1 MIFDTKCKKCR
12 RTGEKLFLKGE
23 RCFSQKCAIV
33 KRPYAPGVHGKNRRG
48 RLSEYGRQLL
58 EKQKI
63 RYAYGISEKQ
73 FKNYF
78 KEITRLKGNKEE
90 LFVQQLERRLDNV
103 VYRLGWA
110 KSRGLARQIVNHG
123 HILVNGKKLD
133 IPSYRVRPGQKIEI
147 RESSK
152 SNVQIT
158 RALELTNQTGL
169 APWVDIDADKKFG
182 IFTRLPEREEVVI
195 PVEERLIVELYSK

>member
-133 IPSYRVRPGQKIEI
+133 IPSYQVVKGDAIKFKERTKKSPLAKDLSESLKKHKDPQWLLLDVKKLEGEVKDQPKFENFDKIG
-147 RESSK
+147 
-152 SNVQIT
+152 
-158 RALELTNQTGL
+158 ELNM
-169 APWVDIDADKKFG
+169 
-182 IFTRLPEREEVVI
+182 VI
-195 PVEERLIVELYSK
+195 EYYSR